1 MTDQINS
8 GDFLKK
14 AILFLVVLL
23 VITLPQWV
31 EEMINGVS
39 NFIQKLIEALE
50 KLYYVFSKIINLL
63 NVIEVGETGSYNNS
77 GKT

>member
-1 MTDQINS
+1 M
-8 GDFLKK
+8 
-14 AILFLVVLL
+14 VVLL